1 MLAALFVFLNK
12 FYLVT
17 GGPTTKAMEGAG
29 FRVYFAA
36 GFIVR
41 VEGAFDVVVFVG
53 YDAVMGQNLG
63 YGQVFFDVGDLHGEK
78 SLKIFK
84 YTLSCTKKYNH
95 IHLNNLLLFLFTL

>member
-1 MLAALFVFLNK
+1 VLAALFVFLNK

-17 GGPTTKAMEGAG
+17 GGSTAKAMEGTG
-29 FRVYFAA
+29 FGVYFAA
-36 GFIVR
+36 WFVVR
-41 VEGAFDVVVFVG
+41 VERAFDVVVFVNF
-53 YDAVMGQNLG
+53 DVVMCQNPG

-84 YTLSCTKKYNH
+84 YTLSCAKKYNH